1 MSGVCI
7 LGGRPDYPGH
17 KLGGPD
23 PVVNGR
29 GEASGPGAV
38 GSGSSGGS
46 SPRLAMSL
54 DKVLD
59 RAQSTGVVQLT
70 SRNLKQF
77 PQNAAKYK
85 LKDTVVAGTD
95 TTMKRSFLKFIFTTR
110 KPSMSKDVLSINCY
124 LFLVL
129 HEVRCLCF

>member
-7 LGGRPDYPGH
+7 LGGQPDYPGH

-23 PVVNGR
+23 PASVVNSR
-29 GEASGPGAV
+29 GEVSGPGAV

-95 TTMKRSFLKFIFTTR
+95 TL
-110 KPSMSKDVLSINCY
+110 P
-124 LFLVL
+124 
-129 HEVRCLCF
+129 